1 MSARYDS
8 GRVGSGGVVRFGSVR
23 YNSGRVEWVW
33 VGWSGFGSGGV
44 VWFGSVRFGSVWCGV
59 GLGRFG
65 SGRVGLGRVGSGGVA
80 LVRVGSAWFG
90 SVCIIT
96 YLSTGRPAMCHA
108 LVVTGSPSVVTSEKF
123 WETGTFF
130 SLHKLHHSLMQS

>member
-1 MSARYDS
+1 MSKLPYILHRLYSNVGSVRFGS
-8 GRVGSGGVVRFGSVR
+8 GRVGWSGSVRFGSVQFG
-23 YNSGRVEWVW
+23 SGGVGLGRVEWVW
-33 VGWSGFGSGGV
+33 VGWSGLV
-44 VWFGSVRFGSVWCGV
+44 
-59 GLGRFG
+59 RFG

>member
-8 GRVGSGGVVRFGSVR
+8 GRVGWSGSVRFGSVR